1 MEYTHNIYFRWCNN
15 MPRKVGLSY
24 KDWERKRQAKKKA
37 RNEFLLRHI
46 IVMSVLGLCVCVM
59 DFSALDTAC
68 T

>member
-1 MEYTHNIYFRWCNN
+1 

-46 IVMSVLGLCVCVM
+46 IVTSVLGLCVCVM